1 MEKFLKYAIDLI
13 ENDNELVEYRIEIQ
27 SNFVKLIQGS
37 RYESIKEIVDN
48 FFAYSKPNKSLFYLR
63 AICFLEDKK
72 FQESRVA
79 LSQAIS
85 LSEDNLNSEQA
96 KIFKQL
102 EIEIVERE
110 RNETRDTFFEAFV
123 ARKWAPEPETKF
135 VRRDLTTSNHEF
147 QQREKAISKNIPSIL
162 IISMA
167 RAASSKITTQIADYL
182 GSSRVDIHSQSSPLD
197 EGLVL
202 GFLLDFKRGGAVSYT
217 HCRASG
223 KNLNILKSAKLNKFL
238 VHLRD
243 PRQCFLSNYYRMHA
257 ANDWA
262 YYRTYYNDLPLD
274 YDNLNFSEQIDW
286 HIDNIY
292 EDFWIKWVL
301 NWLKV
306 EESELNSFN
315 IKFVTY
321 ESFIEDPLNYYREIG
336 EFFDFDW
343 SEFSNNDLL
352 VKAPDPKTEV
362 GGRIDFWRQKLSTS
376 QIDKVQDLTP
386 KNLLERFGWYR

>member
-1 MEKFLKYAIDLI
+1 M
-13 ENDNELVEYRIEIQ
+13 
-27 SNFVKLIQGS
+27 
-37 RYESIKEIVDN
+37 
-48 FFAYSKPNKSLFYLR
+48 
-63 AICFLEDKK
+63 
-72 FQESRVA
+72 
-79 LSQAIS
+79 
-85 LSEDNLNSEQA
+85 
-96 KIFKQL
+96 
-102 EIEIVERE
+102 
-110 RNETRDTFFEAFV
+110 
-123 ARKWAPEPETKF
+123 
-135 VRRDLTTSNHEF
+135 
-147 QQREKAISKNIPSIL
+147 
-162 IISMA
+162 
-167 RAASSKITTQIADYL
+167 
-182 GSSRVDIHSQSSPLD
+182 
-197 EGLVL
+197 
-202 GFLLDFKRGGAVSYT
+202 
-217 HCRASG
+217 
-223 KNLNILKSAKLNKFL
+223 
-238 VHLRD
+238 
-243 PRQCFLSNYYRMHA
+243 
-257 ANDWA
+257 
-262 YYRTYYNDLPLD
+262 LD